1 MKVYSTK
8 TTTPP
13 TSDKSGQIR
22 GYSFLVVFLVAMTLL
37 TSGAISLAKIQQST
51 LSSTSS
57 NNIVLQ
63 AYQYAESKLDIMTL
77 KGYKN
82 LTAQA
87 KTKIQGTDY
96 QDEVQVSQATTLPD
110 GSQRKTV
117 TTNVYLN
124 NEKSPRATLKKF
136 FYSISPEGIDI
147 GSPVYLGSTDGGSF
161 SGVAQTAGF
170 IVAAGSN
177 KPRSLNVYVNGT
189 LLGYVVPRGYGTGDI
204 QVCVPVPKNGS
215 WTISGKCSWA
225 YWMPLKA

>member
-1 MKVYSTK
+1 MA
-8 TTTPP
+8 
-13 TSDKSGQIR
+13 
-22 GYSFLVVFLVAMTLL
+22 FL

-63 AYQYAESKLDIMTL
+63 AYQYAESKIDIMTL

-96 QDEVQVSQATTLPD
+96 QDEIQVSQATTLPD

-147 GSPVYLGSTDGGSF
+147 GSPVYLGATDGGSF
-161 SGVAQTAGF
+161 SGVAKTAGF

-204 QVCVPVPKNGS
+204 QVCVPVPKNGN

-225 YWMPLKA
+225 YWMPLKS

>member
-22 GYSFLVVFLVAMTLL
+22 GYSFIVVFLVAMALL

-51 LSSTSS
+51 LSSTNS

>member
-1 MKVYSTK
+1 
-8 TTTPP
+8 
-13 TSDKSGQIR
+13 
-22 GYSFLVVFLVAMTLL
+22 
-37 TSGAISLAKIQQST
+37 
-51 LSSTSS
+51 
-57 NNIVLQ
+57 
-63 AYQYAESKLDIMTL
+63 MTL

>member
-22 GYSFLVVFLVAMTLL
+22 GYSFLVVFLVAMALL